1 MNNEFDVIPIS
12 ETWWND
18 DSINL
23 YSLYQIPSYIPIRQ
37 IRKMTNQGGVLTMY
51 THKTIAFKI
60 LEKLRN
66 NNKHTE
72 SLSIEIIRKN
82 QMNVILSC
90 IYRPP
95 RGEQNIFSRKTND
108 HSERYKQN
116 QKSLLLVGCLNLNSR
131 LYNKQPHSNIF
142 NRAF

>member
-60 LEKLRN
+60 LKNYATITNIQKVFPLKL
-66 NNKHTE
+66 
-72 SLSIEIIRKN
+72 
-82 QMNVILSC
+82 
-90 IYRPP
+90 
-95 RGEQNIFSRKTND
+95 
-108 HSERYKQN
+108 
-116 QKSLLLVGCLNLNSR
+116 
-131 LYNKQPHSNIF
+131 
-142 NRAF
+142 

>member
-90 IYRPP
+90 IYRPQRVNKIYFP
-95 RGEQNIFSRKTND
+95 VKQKTSVKDISKTKNRFS
-108 HSERYKQN
+108 
-116 QKSLLLVGCLNLNSR
+116 
-131 LYNKQPHSNIF
+131 
-142 NRAF
+142 